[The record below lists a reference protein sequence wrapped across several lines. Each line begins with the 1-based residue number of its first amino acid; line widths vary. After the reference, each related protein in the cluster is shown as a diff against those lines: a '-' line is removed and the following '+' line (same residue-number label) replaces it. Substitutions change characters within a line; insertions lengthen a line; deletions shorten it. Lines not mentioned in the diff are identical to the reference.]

1 MTRLGKSATALL
13 VAVCTA
19 TLIGCGDSTS
29 PSNATLSDPSGL
41 SSDVQSLGTPFQ
53 APAFQSMS
61 AISGGSAPL
70 ARTTGLLAALSPLE
84 PASQPLAMAA
94 KPALAVRAL
103 RPSFVTAPTGPGS
116 LIPATYWGHVFVWDA
131 TSSQYVDGGG
141 SGGPAT
147 GVRFTL
153 YALNPLTGQPA
164 TPLNPI
170 GWADLTDESTT
181 TQFKL
186 GVVVADPTT
195 TYADYVVSAT
205 TTASSLL
212 AEATGYITDGTH
224 RLDFANSVSAT
235 SSQVGLDYSLAL
247 NQPAVSAHLVATLA
261 VGSSTSILSATFS
274 VTRGSETV
282 VLSGTLTATQTQSG
296 FTASAQ
302 FVVTVN
308 GAQFATITGT
318 AQSGSSAS
326 FTYAGPGRDLTP
338 AERDAVDRM
347 FQAPGTV
354 SGTVAGV
361 FAPVEQLLGTSTS
374 VTLPS

>member
-1 MTRLGKSATALL
+1 MTWLEKSAAALAI
-13 VAVCTA
+13 AVCTA
-19 TLIGCGDSTS
+19 ALIGCGDSTS
-29 PSNATLSDPSGL
+29 PGSATLSDPQGL

-53 APAFQSMS
+53 ASAFQSMS
-61 AISGGSAPL
+61 ALSAGSTPL
-70 ARTTGLLAALSPLE
+70 ARTTGLLAALSPIR
-84 PASQPLAMAA
+84 PASQPQGMSA

-103 RPSFVTAPTGPGS
+103 RPSFATAPTGPGS

-131 TSSQYVDGGG
+131 TTSQYIDGAAT
-141 SGGPAT
+141 GGPAT

-170 GWADLTDESTT
+170 GWADLTDESTN

-186 GVVVADPTT
+186 GVLVADGTT

-212 AEATGYITDGTH
+212 ADATGYITDGTH
-224 RLDFANSVSAT
+224 RLDFSNSASVTA
-235 SSQVGLDYSLAL
+235 SQVGLDYSLAL

-261 VGSSTSILSATFS
+261 VGSTTSVLSATFG

-282 VLSGTLTATQTQSG
+282 VLNGTLTATQTQSG
-296 FTASAQ
+296 FTAAAQ
-302 FVVTVN
+302 FVITVN
-308 GAQFATITGT
+308 GGQFATITGT

-326 FTYAGPGRDLTP
+326 FTYVGPGRALTQ

-347 FQAPGTV
+347 FEAPGTL
-354 SGTVAGV
+354 STTVDGV
-361 FAPVEQLLGTSTS
+361 FAPAEHLLGTSASLT
-374 VTLPS
+374 VAG